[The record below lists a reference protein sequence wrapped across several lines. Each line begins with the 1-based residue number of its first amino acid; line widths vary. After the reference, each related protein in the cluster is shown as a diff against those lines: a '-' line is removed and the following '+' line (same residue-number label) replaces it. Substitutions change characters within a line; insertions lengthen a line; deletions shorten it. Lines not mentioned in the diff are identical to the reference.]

1 MGQPLWPTEGAR
13 EVALLVGVLLRGQ
26 QTWALQDS
34 LDELALLADTAGADI
49 AGRVVCKLD
58 RPHPATFI
66 GRGKAE
72 QLAEQARAQGVS
84 MIAFDDDLTPVQG
97 RNLEELFGLK
107 VLDRTQ
113 MILDIFAQRARTRE
127 GRLQVEL
134 AQAEYLLPRLRR
146 EATAFGQQK
155 GGIGL
160 RGPGERQIEIDRRQL
175 QKHMTQIR
183 RDLDEVRCRR
193 EELRRSRH
201 RQGWALFALVGYT
214 NAGKST
220 LLNKLTGATV
230 LADDQLFATL
240 DPTTRKLTLP
250 NKRAALLTDTVGF
263 IRKLPHHLVEAFQAT
278 LEEVIQADVLI
289 HVIDAAH
296 PRVDEQIA
304 AVERVLADLGVH
316 DKTVIH
322 VLNKIDQPA
331 AAAQA
336 ARLAARLPRAA
347 AVSALTGAGLDDLL
361 HLAADCLARE
371 RRLFTLRIPLREA
384 ALLAAL
390 RRDGQLVSEHY
401 DEHFARLEVRLP
413 MDLAGKFRDYATER
427 YCSPA
432 VQG

>member
-1 MGQPLWPTEGAR
+1 MGQPLWPTKGER

-26 QTWALQDS
+26 PTWAVQDS
-34 LDELALLADTAGADI
+34 LDELALLADTAGASI
-49 AGRVVCKLD
+49 AGRVVCKMD

-66 GRGKAE
+66 GRGKAAE
-72 QLAEQARAQGVS
+72 LAEQARAQGIGV
-84 MIAFDDDLTPVQG
+84 IVFDDDLTPVQG
-97 RNLEELFGLK
+97 RNLEEIFGLK

-134 AQAEYLLPRLRR
+134 AQAQYMLPRLRQ
-146 EATAFGQQK
+146 EATVFGQQK

-160 RGPGERQIEIDRRQL
+160 RGPGERQIEIDRRRL

-183 RDLDEVRCRR
+183 RDLDEVRLRR
-193 EELRRSRH
+193 DELRRSHH

-220 LLNKLTGATV
+220 LLNKLTGAAV

-240 DPTTRKLTLP
+240 DPTTRKLALP

-278 LEEVIQADVLI
+278 LEEVIQADVLM

-296 PRVDEQIA
+296 PRVDEQIE

-316 DKTVIH
+316 DKPMLH
-322 VLNKIDQPA
+322 VLNKTDQPA

-336 ARLAARLPRAA
+336 ARLTARLPRSA

-361 HLAADCLARE
+361 HLAADCLIRE
-371 RRLFTLRIPLREA
+371 RRRFKLCIPLREA
-384 ALLAAL
+384 ALLAAV
-390 RRDGQLVSEHY
+390 RRDGQVLAERY
-401 DEHFARLEVRLP
+401 DEHAAYLEANLPLELAQKFAAFELEP
-413 MDLAGKFRDYATER
+413 GAT
-427 YCSPA
+427 S
-432 VQG
+432 G